1 MIKEFSGEIPS
12 KLVKFPLFWGNL
24 WCNRENPYKRG
35 KQCSLNTLLPIFGAE
50 ILILSI
56 TNMAELKSSNLNPY

>member
-1 MIKEFSGEIPS
+1 M
-12 KLVKFPLFWGNL
+12 KFPLFERIYDGTEGIHL
-24 WCNRENPYKRG
+24 KEG
-35 KQCSLNTLLPIFGAE
+35 KQCELNTLLPIFGAE